1 MTWNGP
7 ATSPTDPSSPSRLS
21 RRNLLR
27 GGLAGVGLLSLAACR
42 SAADTAGTAADGAG
56 ASATPRRGG
65 VLQVSAGIDVTPSL
79 LFAVSANTLVQRL
92 VFNTLTRYDD
102 RLRPQPELATSWQLA
117 ADGLSITL
125 KLREDVRF
133 HSGRR
138 FTADDVVF
146 AVKNL
151 QNPARSAQLRA
162 TAAAVTDFRKNGD
175 HELTLV
181 LAHPVSNLFDLFEFM
196 IIPDAATVE
205 EAVAG
210 TKLIGTGP
218 FTFTERKPGTSISL
232 ARNDAYWNPGRP
244 YLDGVEIRIIP
255 QAEAHLS
262 ALRTGQSQ
270 LAYDLRGKDVATLKN
285 DPQFRIAEY
294 ATGSGA
300 YYIGADLTA
309 EHVSDKRVRQAIAWA
324 VDRERLV
331 QQALGGYGQ
340 VSATPWPRSSPA
352 WTEAGATHYRH
363 DPAKARE
370 LLKQAGL
377 TGITLPFG
385 HSNTPGGTAIA
396 QILQYD
402 LKQVGIET
410 VLQPTDSATMQK
422 QLISQ
427 TMPALWTLSH
437 GFAQLNPAT
446 LAVSAYPF
454 NEARNSSHFSSPAY
468 TDIVQRAWKRPDADS
483 AEAKALYQRITDV
496 LLDEEFV
503 IDLAIGGLV
512 EVAGA
517 KVRGATLNKFGY
529 LTLDDAYLTA

>member
-1 MTWNGP
+1 MTASN
-7 ATSPTDPSSPSRLS
+7 SPLLSGIS

-27 GGLAGVGLLSLAACR
+27 GGLAGAGLLALAACR
-42 SAADTAGTAADGAG
+42 SVADTA
-56 ASATPRRGG
+56 ASAATASSGPRRGG
-65 VLQVSAGIDVTPSL
+65 VLTVAAGIDYTPSL
-79 LFAVSANTLVQRL
+79 LFAQSANTLVQRL

-102 RLRPQPELATSWQLA
+102 RLQPQPELATSWQLG
-117 ADGLSITL
+117 ADGRSVTL
-125 KLREDVRF
+125 KLRDDVLF
-133 HSGRR
+133 HNGRK

-151 QNPARSAQLRA
+151 QNPARSAQLRS

-175 HELTLV
+175 HELTLL

-196 IIPDAATVE
+196 IIPDSASVE
-205 EAVAG
+205 DAVAG

-218 FTFTERKPGTSISL
+218 FTFTERKPGSSL
-232 ARNDAYWNPGRP
+232 TFARNDRYWNPGRP
-244 YLDGVEIRIIP
+244 YLDGVEIRIIT
-255 QAEAHLS
+255 QAESQLS
-262 ALRTGQSQ
+262 SLKTGQTQ
-270 LAYDLRGKDVATLKN
+270 LAYDIRGKDVATLRN
-285 DPQFRIAEY
+285 DPQFRITQY
-294 ATGSGA
+294 TTGAGA
-300 YYIGADLTA
+300 HYIGVNLTG
-309 EHVSDKRVRQAIAWA
+309 EHVADKRVRQAIAWA

-340 VSATPWPRSSPA
+340 VSATPWPKSSPA
-352 WTEAGATHYRH
+352 YSDAGATRYHH
-363 DPAKARE
+363 DPEKARE

-377 TGITLPFG
+377 GTITLPFA
-385 HSNTPGGTAIA
+385 HSNTPGSTAIA

-427 TMPALWTLSH
+427 GMPALWTLGH

-454 NEARNSSHFSSPAY
+454 NEARNSSRFSSPVY
-468 TDIVQRAWKRPDADS
+468 TDVVQRAWKRPDGDS
-483 AEAKALYQRITDV
+483 AEARALYQQITEV
-496 LLDEEFV
+496 LLDEQFV

-512 EVAGA
+512 EVAGSR
-517 KVRGATLNKFGY
+517 VRGATLNKFSY
-529 LTLDDAYLTA
+529 LNLDDAYLTA

>member
-1 MTWNGP
+1 MT
-7 ATSPTDPSSPSRLS
+7 TFDSPSLPGLS
-21 RRNLLR
+21 RRGLLR
-27 GGLAGVGLLSLAACR
+27 AGLAGAGLLTLAACR
-42 SAADTAGTAADGAG
+42 SAADTASSA
-56 ASATPRRGG
+56 ASASSGARRGG
-65 VLQVSAGIDVTPSL
+65 VLTVTAGIDFTPSL

-102 RLRPQPELATSWQLA
+102 RLQPQPELATSWQLA
-117 ADGLSITL
+117 ADGRSITL
-125 KLREDVRF
+125 KLREDVTF
-133 HSGRR
+133 HSGRK

-196 IIPDAATVE
+196 IIPDSATVE
-205 EAVAG
+205 DAVAG
-210 TKLIGTGP
+210 TRLIGTGP
-218 FTFTERKPGTSISL
+218 FTFTERKPGTSL
-232 ARNDAYWNPGRP
+232 TFARNDRYWNPGRP
-244 YLDGVEIRIIP
+244 YLDGVEVRIIA
-255 QAEAHLS
+255 QAEAQLS
-262 ALRTGQSQ
+262 SLKTGQSQ
-270 LAYDLRGKDVATLKN
+270 LAYDARGKDVATLRS
-285 DPQFRIAEY
+285 DPQFRITQY
-294 ATGSGA
+294 DTGSGA
-300 YYIGADLTA
+300 HYIGVNVKA

-324 VDRERLV
+324 VDRDRLV

-352 WTEAGATHYRH
+352 YTEAGATRYRH
-363 DPAKARE
+363 NPEKARE
-370 LLKQAGL
+370 LLREAGL
-377 TGITLPFG
+377 GTITLPFA

-410 VLQPTDSATMQK
+410 VLQPTDSPTMQK

-427 TMPALWTLSH
+427 TMPAIWTLSH

-454 NEARNSSHFSSPAY
+454 NEAKNSSHFSSPAY
-468 TDIVQRAWKRPDADS
+468 TDLVQRAWKRPDHDS
-483 AEAKALYQRITDV
+483 PEAKALYQQITDV

-503 IDLAIGGLV
+503 IDLAIGDLV
-512 EVAGA
+512 EVAGS
-517 KVRGATLNKFGY
+517 KVRGATLNKYTY
-529 LTLDDAYLTA
+529 LNLDDAYLTA